1 MRNTL
6 TGLLVN
12 SLMSQILETRSVKL
26 NTRVNIEVRRTLP
39 NRKLRTIGAFCF
51 VDYFGPTD
59 QTEAMVVAAH
69 PHTGLQTVTWLF
81 EGEVEHRDSLGS
93 IQLIKP
99 GQLNLMTA
107 GKGISHSELSK
118 KTEGRLHGIQLWVA
132 LEDKDRQINPSFEH
146 LPENSELAKD
156 GMKLKVFMGEL
167 MGIGSPAKLYSK
179 LVAAE
184 IELDPG
190 EHALIVNT
198 EFEHGLLLVEGDY
211 ESAGEKVQEAE
222 LVYFESGQSEIKISV
237 KTKTKLVLIGGE
249 PFKEQLVMWWNFIA
263 RSHSEIEQMRVMWND
278 EQNRQNG
285 SDNFGVF
292 EDEIGGWIPAPE
304 MPNVQLRGRS
314 QQG

>member
-1 MRNTL
+1 ML
-6 TGLLVN
+6 AGLLVRTN
-12 SLMSQILETRSVKL
+12 MSQILETRSVKL
-26 NTRVNIEVRRTLP
+26 NTRVNIEVRRTIP
-39 NRKLRTIGAFCF
+39 NRKLRSIGAFCF

-81 EGEVEHRDSLGS
+81 EGEVEHRDSIGS
-93 IQLIKP
+93 VQVIKP

-118 KTEGRLHGIQLWVA
+118 KTQGRLHGIQLWVA
-132 LEDKDRQINPSFEH
+132 LEDKDRFTSPSFEH
-146 LPENSELAKD
+146 VNENQELAKE

-167 MGIGSPAKLYSK
+167 MGISSPAKLYSK

-184 IELDPG
+184 IELQPG
-190 EHALIVNT
+190 EHVLDVNP

-211 ESAGEKVQEAE
+211 ESEGEKVQEAE
-222 LVYFESGQSEIKISV
+222 LVYFETGQSKIKISV

-263 RSHSEIEQMRVMWND
+263 RSHAEIEQMRAMWND
-278 EQNRQNG
+278 DGNRQTG
-285 SDNFGVF
+285 SDYFGVF
-292 EDEIGGWIPAPE
+292 EDEVGSWIPAPE
-304 MPNVQLRGRS
+304 MPNVQLRGRG

>member
-1 MRNTL
+1 
-6 TGLLVN
+6 
-12 SLMSQILETRSVKL
+12 MSQILETRSVKL
-26 NTRVNIEVRRTLP
+26 NTRVNIEVRRTIP

-81 EGEVEHRDSLGS
+81 EGEVEHRDSVGS
-93 IQLIKP
+93 VQVIKP

-132 LEDKDRQINPSFEH
+132 LEDKDRFTDPSFEH
-146 LPENSELAKD
+146 VANNKELEND
-156 GMKLKVFMGEL
+156 GVKLKVFMGEL
-167 MGIGSPAKLYSK
+167 MGFSSPAKLYSK

-184 IELDPG
+184 IELPPG
-190 EHALIVNT
+190 EHVLEVNP

-211 ESAGEKVQEAE
+211 ESDGEKVQEAE
-222 LVYFESGQSEIKISV
+222 LVYFETGQSEIKISV

-263 RSHSEIEQMRVMWND
+263 RSHAEIEQMRVMWND
-278 EQNRQNG
+278 EQNRKDGQ
-285 SDNFGVF
+285 DDFGVF
-292 EDEIGGWIPAPE
+292 PDEVGGWIPAPE
-304 MPNVQLRGRS
+304 MPNVRLRGRG

>member
-1 MRNTL
+1 ML
-6 TGLLVN
+6 AGLLVRTN
-12 SLMSQILETRSVKL
+12 MSQILETRSVKL
-26 NTRVNIEVRRTLP
+26 NTRVNIEVRRTIP
-39 NRKLRTIGAFCF
+39 NRKLRSIGAFCF

-81 EGEVEHRDSLGS
+81 EGEVEHRDSIGS
-93 IQLIKP
+93 VQVIKP

-132 LEDKDRQINPSFEH
+132 LEDKDRFTSPSFEH
-146 LPENSELAKD
+146 VNENQELAKE

-167 MGIGSPAKLYSK
+167 MGISSPAKLYSK

-184 IELDPG
+184 IELQPG
-190 EHALIVNT
+190 EHELDVNP

-211 ESAGEKVQEAE
+211 ESEGEKVQEAE
-222 LVYFESGQSEIKISV
+222 LVYFETGQSKIKISV

-249 PFKEQLVMWWNFIA
+249 PFKERLVMWWNFIA
-263 RSHSEIEQMRVMWND
+263 RSHAEIEEMRVMWND
-278 EQNRQNG
+278 QENREKGQ
-285 SDNFGVF
+285 DNFGVF
-292 EDEIGGWIPAPE
+292 EDEVGGWIPAPE
-304 MPNVQLRGRS
+304 MPNVQLRGRG
-314 QQG
+314 QAG

>member
-1 MRNTL
+1 ML
-6 TGLLVN
+6 AGLLVRFF
-12 SLMSQILETRSVKL
+12 MSQILETRSVKL
-26 NTRVNIEVRRTLP
+26 NTRVNIEVRRTIP

-81 EGEVEHRDSLGS
+81 EGEVEHRDSVGS
-93 IQLIKP
+93 VQVIKP

-132 LEDKDRQINPSFEH
+132 LEDKDRFTEPSFEH
-146 LPENSELAKD
+146 VSNNQQLEND

-167 MGIGSPAKLYSK
+167 MGCGSPAKLYSK

-184 IELDPG
+184 IELQPG
-190 EHALIVNT
+190 EHVLEVNP
-198 EFEHGLLLVEGDY
+198 EFEHGLMLVEGDY
-211 ESAGEKVQEAE
+211 ESEGEKVQEAE

-263 RSHSEIEQMRVMWND
+263 RSHAEIEQMRLMWND
-278 EQNRQNG
+278 QQNRETG
-285 SDNFGVF
+285 HDNFGVF
-292 EDEIGGWIPAPE
+292 EDEVGSWIPAPE

>member
-1 MRNTL
+1 
-6 TGLLVN
+6 
-12 SLMSQILETRSVKL
+12 MSQILETRSVKL
-26 NTRVNIEVRRTLP
+26 NTRVNIEVRRTIP

-81 EGEVEHRDSLGS
+81 EGEVEHRDSVGS
-93 IQLIKP
+93 VQVIKP

-132 LEDKDRQINPSFEH
+132 LEDKDRFTEPSFEH
-146 LPENSELAKD
+146 VSNNQQLEND

-167 MGIGSPAKLYSK
+167 MGCGSPAKLYSK

-184 IELDPG
+184 IELQPG
-190 EHALIVNT
+190 EHVLEVNP
-198 EFEHGLLLVEGDY
+198 EFEHGLMLVEGDY
-211 ESAGEKVQEAE
+211 ESEGEKVQEAE

-263 RSHSEIEQMRVMWND
+263 RSHAEIKQMRLMWND
-278 EQNRQNG
+278 EENRQTG

-292 EDEIGGWIPAPE
+292 EDEVGSWIPAPE

>member
-1 MRNTL
+1 ML
-6 TGLLVN
+6 AGLLVN
-12 SLMSQILETRSVKL
+12 TNMSQILETRSVKL
-26 NTRVNIEVRRTLP
+26 NTRVNIEVRRTIP
-39 NRKLRTIGAFCF
+39 NRKLRSIGAFCF

-93 IQLIKP
+93 IQVIKP

-132 LEDKDRQINPSFEH
+132 LEDKDRFTEPSFEH
-146 LPENSELAKD
+146 VNENQELTKE
-156 GMKLKVFMGEL
+156 GLKLKVFMGEL
-167 MGIGSPAKLYSK
+167 MGINSPAKLYSK

-184 IELDPG
+184 IELQPG
-190 EHALIVNT
+190 EHVLDVDP

-211 ESAGEKVQEAE
+211 KSEGEKVQEAE
-222 LVYFESGQSEIKISV
+222 LVYFEKGQSEIKISV
-237 KTKTKLVLIGGE
+237 KTKTKLVLVGGE
-249 PFKEQLVMWWNFIA
+249 PFKERLVMWWNFIA
-263 RSHSEIEQMRVMWND
+263 RSHQEIEQMRAMWND
-278 EQNRQNG
+278 QQNRKDG
-285 SDNFGVF
+285 TDNFGVF
-292 EDEIGGWIPAPE
+292 KDEVGSWIPAPK

-314 QQG
+314 QAG

>member
-1 MRNTL
+1 ML
-6 TGLLVN
+6 AGLLVRFF
-12 SLMSQILETRSVKL
+12 MSQILETRSVKL
-26 NTRVNIEVRRTLP
+26 NTRVNIEVRRTIP

-81 EGEVEHRDSLGS
+81 EGEVEHRDSVGS
-93 IQLIKP
+93 VQVIKP

-132 LEDKDRQINPSFEH
+132 LEDKDRFTEPSFEH
-146 LPENSELAKD
+146 VNENQELAKE

-167 MGIGSPAKLYSK
+167 MGIKSPAKLYSK

-184 IELDPG
+184 IELQPG
-190 EHALIVNT
+190 EHVLEVNP
-198 EFEHGLLLVEGDY
+198 EFEHGLMLVEGDY
-211 ESAGEKVQEAE
+211 ESDGEKVQEAE

-263 RSHSEIEQMRVMWND
+263 RSHAEIEQMRAMWND
-278 EQNRQNG
+278 EQNRKDG

-292 EDEIGGWIPAPE
+292 EDQVGSWIPAPE

>member
-1 MRNTL
+1 M
-6 TGLLVN
+6 
-12 SLMSQILETRSVKL
+12 KL
-26 NTRVNIEVRRTLP
+26 NTRVNIEVRRTIP

-81 EGEVEHRDSLGS
+81 EGEVEHRDSVGS
-93 IQLIKP
+93 IQVIKP

-132 LEDKDRQINPSFEH
+132 LEDKDRFTDPSFEH
-146 LPENSELAKD
+146 VANNKELEND

-167 MGIGSPAKLYSK
+167 MGFSSPAKLYSK

-184 IELDPG
+184 IELQPG
-190 EHALIVNT
+190 EHVLEVNP

-211 ESAGEKVQEAE
+211 ESDGEKVQEAE
-222 LVYFESGQSEIKISV
+222 LVYFETGQSELKISV

-263 RSHSEIEQMRVMWND
+263 RSHAEIEQMRVMWND
-278 EQNRQNG
+278 EQNRKDGQ
-285 SDNFGVF
+285 DDFGVF
-292 EDEIGGWIPAPE
+292 PDEVGGWIPAPE
-304 MPNVQLRGRS
+304 MPNVRLRGRG

>member
-1 MRNTL
+1 ML
-6 TGLLVN
+6 AGLLVRFF
-12 SLMSQILETRSVKL
+12 MSQILETRSVKL
-26 NTRVNIEVRRTLP
+26 NTRVNIEVRRTIP

-81 EGEVEHRDSLGS
+81 EGEVEHRDSVGS
-93 IQLIKP
+93 VQVIKP

-132 LEDKDRQINPSFEH
+132 LEDKDRFTDPSFEH
-146 LPENSELAKD
+146 VAHNKELEKD

-167 MGIGSPAKLYSK
+167 MGIKSPAKLYSK
-179 LVAAE
+179 LVSAE
-184 IELDPG
+184 VELQPG
-190 EHALIVNT
+190 EHVLEVNP

-211 ESAGEKVQEAE
+211 ESDGEKVQEAE

-263 RSHSEIEQMRVMWND
+263 RSHAEIEQMRLMWND
-278 EQNRQNG
+278 EQNRKDG

-292 EDEIGGWIPAPE
+292 KDEVGSWIPAPE

>member
-1 MRNTL
+1 ML
-6 TGLLVN
+6 AGLLVRTN
-12 SLMSQILETRSVKL
+12 MSQILETRSVKL
-26 NTRVNIEVRRTLP
+26 NTRVNIEVRRTIP
-39 NRKLRTIGAFCF
+39 NRKLRSIGAFCF

-81 EGEVEHRDSLGS
+81 EGEVEHRDSIGS
-93 IQLIKP
+93 VQVIKP

-118 KTEGRLHGIQLWVA
+118 KTQGRLHGIQLWVA
-132 LEDKDRQINPSFEH
+132 LEDKDRFTEPSFEH
-146 LPENSELAKD
+146 VNESQELAKE

-167 MGIGSPAKLYSK
+167 MGISSPAKLYSK

-184 IELDPG
+184 IELQPG
-190 EHALIVNT
+190 EHVLDVDP

-211 ESAGEKVQEAE
+211 ESEGEKVQEAE
-222 LVYFESGQSEIKISV
+222 LVYFEKGQSEIKISV

-249 PFKEQLVMWWNFIA
+249 PFKERLVMWWNFIA

-278 EQNRQNG
+278 QENREKGQ
-285 SDNFGVF
+285 DNFGVF
-292 EDEIGGWIPAPE
+292 EDEVGGWIPAPE
-304 MPNVQLRGRS
+304 MPNVQLRGRG
-314 QQG
+314 QAG

>member
-1 MRNTL
+1 MPA
-6 TGLLVN
+6 GFLVRFC
-12 SLMSQILETRSVKL
+12 MSQILETRSVKL
-26 NTRVNIEVRRTLP
+26 NTRVNIEVRRTIP

-81 EGEVEHRDSLGS
+81 EGEVEHRDSVGS
-93 IQLIKP
+93 VQVIKP

-132 LEDKDRQINPSFEH
+132 LEDKDRFTDPSFEH
-146 LPENSELAKD
+146 VANNKELEND
-156 GMKLKVFMGEL
+156 GVKLKVFMGEL
-167 MGIGSPAKLYSK
+167 MGFSSPAKLYSK

-184 IELDPG
+184 IELPPG
-190 EHALIVNT
+190 EHVLEVNP
-198 EFEHGLLLVEGDY
+198 EFEHGLMLVEGDY
-211 ESAGEKVQEAE
+211 ESEGEKVQEAE
-222 LVYFESGQSEIKISV
+222 LVYFETGQSEIKISV

-263 RSHSEIEQMRVMWND
+263 RSHAEIEQMRVMWND
-278 EQNRQNG
+278 EQNRKDGQ
-285 SDNFGVF
+285 DDFGVF
-292 EDEIGGWIPAPE
+292 PDEVGGWIPAPE
-304 MPNVQLRGRS
+304 MPNVRLRGRG

>member
-1 MRNTL
+1 MVA
-6 TGLLVN
+6 GLLVN
-12 SLMSQILETRSVKL
+12 PLVSQILETRSVKL
-26 NTRVNIEVRRTLP
+26 NTRVNIEVRRTIP

-93 IQLIKP
+93 VQLIKP

-118 KTEGRLHGIQLWVA
+118 KTDGRLHGIQLWVA
-132 LEDKDRQINPSFEH
+132 LEDKDRFINPSFEH
-146 LPENSELAKD
+146 VSENQQLAKE

-167 MGIGSPAKLYSK
+167 MGVSSPAKLYSK

-184 IELDPG
+184 IELQPG
-190 EHALIVNT
+190 EHTIDVNP
-198 EFEHGLLLVEGDY
+198 EFEHGLLMVEGEF
-211 ESAGEKVQEAE
+211 ESEGEMLKEAE
-222 LVYFESGQSEIKISV
+222 LVYFEAGQQQIEISV

-249 PFKEQLVMWWNFIA
+249 PFKERLVMWWNFIA
-263 RSHSEIEQMRVMWND
+263 RSHSEIEEMRAMWND
-278 EQNRQNG
+278 PENRQTG
-285 SDNFGVF
+285 EDNFGMF
-292 EDEIGGWIPAPE
+292 EDEVGDWIPAPD

-314 QQG
+314 QKG

>member
-1 MRNTL
+1 MVA
-6 TGLLVN
+6 GLLVKP
-12 SLMSQILETRSVKL
+12 LVSQILETRSVKL
-26 NTRVNIEVRRTLP
+26 NTRVNIEVRRTIP

-93 IQLIKP
+93 VQLIKP

-118 KTEGRLHGIQLWVA
+118 KTDGKLHGIQLWVA
-132 LEDKDRQINPSFEH
+132 LEDKDRFINPSFEH
-146 LPENSELAKD
+146 VAENQQLAKE

-167 MGIGSPAKLYSK
+167 MGVSSPAKLYSK

-184 IELDPG
+184 IELQPG
-190 EHALIVNT
+190 EHIIDVNP
-198 EFEHGLLLVEGDY
+198 EFEHGLLMVEGEF
-211 ESAGEKVQEAE
+211 ESEGEMLKEAE
-222 LVYFESGQSEIKISV
+222 LVYFEAGQQQIEISV
-237 KTKTKLVLIGGE
+237 RTKTKLVLIGGE

-263 RSHSEIEQMRVMWND
+263 RSHSEIEEMRAMWND
-278 EQNRQNG
+278 PENRQTG
-285 SDNFGVF
+285 EDNFGVF
-292 EDEIGGWIPAPE
+292 EDEVGDWIPAPD

-314 QQG
+314 QKG